1 MSRLRECRVWGQHR
15 QTLAWLFSVKSAYSP
30 LRERLGEECW
40 LLGVLTVGPTIAELN
55 SFSREESPLP
65 LGGGKHK

>member
-1 MSRLRECRVWGQHR
+1 MAFLS
-15 QTLAWLFSVKSAYSP
+15 SVAYSP